1 MKINEIFLSVQGEG
15 ISLGLPTIF
24 IRTTGCNLRCEWCDT
39 KYAYHKGKEMKVSQI
54 LQRCKKFGFKRV
66 CITGGEPL
74 LQKKELVILT
84 KLLIKNK
91 FEIQIQTNGSLD
103 IKGLPAESIIALDMK
118 CPSSKMNDK
127 MRYENLKLIKE
138 KDAVIFIIGD
148 KKDYQFAKK
157 IIKKYKLERKTNVL
171 LQPVYQNKK
180 FTQTLIK
187 NILKDRLRVRF
198 GLQLHKIIWGANKK
212 GV

>member
-1 MKINEIFLSVQGEG
+1 MKINEIFLSIQGEG
-15 ISLGLPTIF
+15 IGVGLPTIF

-39 KYAYHKGKEMKVSQI
+39 KYAYHQGKEINVSQI
-54 LQRCKKFGFKRV
+54 FQKCKKFNVKNV

-74 LQKKELVILT
+74 LQKKELIILI

-91 FEIQIQTNGSLD
+91 FDVQVQTNGSQD
-103 IKGLPAESIIALDMK
+103 IKGLPAKTILALDMK
-118 CPSSKMNDK
+118 CPSSKMSNL
-127 MRYENLKLIKE
+127 MRYENLKYIKK
-138 KDAVIFIIGD
+138 KDSVIFIIGD

-157 IIKKYKLERKTNVL
+157 IIKKYKLERKTNIL
-171 LQPVYQNKK
+171 FQPVYQNKK
-180 FTQTLIK
+180 FIQTLIK